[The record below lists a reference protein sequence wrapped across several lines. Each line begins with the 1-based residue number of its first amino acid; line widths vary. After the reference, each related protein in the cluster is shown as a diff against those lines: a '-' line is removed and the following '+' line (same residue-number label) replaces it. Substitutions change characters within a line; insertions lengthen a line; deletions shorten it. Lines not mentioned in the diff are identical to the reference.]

1 MAKSWYVIHTLT
13 GKEEKVKAS
22 LEAYVKNNNL
32 EEQIGK
38 ILVPTEQV
46 SEITKLGKKKI
57 TKRHYYPG
65 YVLIQMDWSDQ
76 LWYMIK
82 NTTGVTGF
90 IGAGKKPLPLKESE
104 VKTILRQAEEKKE
117 KPVPKVIFEKGE
129 TLRVKEGPFT
139 NFSGIVEEIYPDKGK
154 LKMAVSIFGR
164 STPVE
169 LDYWQVERI

>member
-13 GKEEKVKAS
+13 GKEERVKAG
-22 LEAYVKNNNL
+22 LDAQVKNNNL
-32 EEQIGK
+32 EEQVGR

-46 SEITKLGKKKI
+46 SEITKLGRKKI

-65 YVLIQMDWSDQ
+65 YVLIQMEWSDQ

>member
-1 MAKSWYVIHTLT
+1 MTMKWYVIHTLT
-13 GKEEKVKAS
+13 GKEEKVRANI
-22 LEAYVKNNNL
+22 EAQINSKNL
-32 EEQIGK
+32 REK
-38 ILVPTEQV
+38 INQVFIPTENV

-65 YVLIQMDWSDQ
+65 YVLIEMIWSDDI
-76 LWYMIK
+76 WYLIK

-90 IGAGKKPLPLKESE
+90 IGAGRKPVPLKDSE
-104 VKTILRQAEEKKE
+104 IMTILRQTEEKKE
-117 KPVPKVIFEKGE
+117 KAVPKVVFEKGE

-139 NFSGIVEEIYPDKGK
+139 NFSGVVEEVYPDKGK
-154 LKMAVSIFGR
+154 LKVAVAIFGR

>member
-13 GKEEKVKAS
+13 GKEEKVKTS
-22 LEAYVKNNNL
+22 LEAQVKNNNL

-38 ILVPTEQV
+38 ILVPTERV
-46 SEITKLGKKKI
+46 SEITKLGRKKI

-65 YVLIQMDWSDQ
+65 YVLIQMDWSDHI
-76 LWYMIK
+76 WYMIK

-117 KPVPKVIFEKGE
+117 KPVPKIIFEKGE

>member
-1 MAKSWYVIHTLT
+1 MDFRWYVIHTLT
-13 GKEEKVKAS
+13 GKEEKVKAN
-22 LEAYVKNNNL
+22 LEAQIKTKGL
-32 EEQIGK
+32 EDK
-38 ILVPTEQV
+38 IKQVLIPTEQV

-65 YVLIQMDWSDQ
+65 YVLVEMIWSDDI
-76 LWYMIK
+76 WYLIK
-82 NTTGVTGF
+82 NTSGVTGF
-90 IGAGKKPLPLKESE
+90 IGAGRKPVPLKDSE
-104 VKTILRQAEEKKE
+104 IQTILKQTEEKKE

-139 NFSGIVEEIYPDKGK
+139 NFSGVVEEVYPDKGK
-154 LKMAVSIFGR
+154 LKVSVSIFGR